1 MRLRSSEN
9 TEEAP
14 TRQRELGTGP
24 TALEYPLDVPDVL
37 SLSLARGAA
46 VLARAL
52 ASWFCFYTARRVGSH
67 QPPPPP
73 NRQAANLSW
82 KRRKGHLIPSG
93 QSEDSLHHANVPF
106 NSEQCKDKHVLVKE
120 KCQRIK
126 NFRNHRVSNLH
137 FAAQIHPEKKLL
149 FSTFSLLY

>member
-67 QPPPPP
+67 PTPLPPTGRLQTCP
-73 NRQAANLSW
+73 
-82 KRRKGHLIPSG
+82 G
-93 QSEDSLHHANVPF
+93 
-106 NSEQCKDKHVLVKE
+106 KE
-120 KCQRIK
+120 GKVI
-126 NFRNHRVSNLH
+126 
-137 FAAQIHPEKKLL
+137 
-149 FSTFSLLY
+149 